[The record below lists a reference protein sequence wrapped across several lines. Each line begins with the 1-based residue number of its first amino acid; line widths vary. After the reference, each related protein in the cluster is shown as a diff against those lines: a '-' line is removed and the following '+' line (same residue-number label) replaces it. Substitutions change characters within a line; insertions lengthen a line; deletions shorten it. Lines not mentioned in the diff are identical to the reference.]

1 MRCEHQHDFLA
12 RLARD
17 QRGNT
22 IAIMAA
28 ALVPLMGFAGSA
40 VDFARMYTVKVRL
53 QQACDA
59 GVLAG
64 RKAMTDTALAT
75 PLDTAAQTQATTF
88 FNNNF
93 PTGYYQTT
101 NVTFTPAKAA
111 DSGSTVANT
120 VQGTASARLPMAV
133 MRFFG
138 IMTRDLVATCQARFD
153 LADADVMFVLD
164 TTGSMACVPSAPATC
179 APTNGSYTRA
189 DGSTGFAAQEATGS
203 KMQGLRDAVI
213 LFDTTMRASADP
225 TTNIRYG
232 FVPYSSSVNV
242 GAAIPPQFIQN
253 TTWTY
258 ESRRLSPAVNATS
271 STAGDYNFGSTTSFS
286 FTGVAQTLCVARRVP
301 ASGFLTQGPAIG
313 TTASA
318 WANAGYVQARYYSG
332 VSWTGANG
340 GTCSGTQQALR
351 PLWRYEPVTHDVS
364 GHVASLNAA
373 NPAAI
378 VPGRFDGLTSRW
390 RGCIEEV
397 DTSADTSFSLGS
409 LPDDLDPDF
418 TLTTATNRWRPA
430 WPEATWLRGNTN
442 GSTDFQDHLVTETS
456 VDHWE
461 DYNFRSGLTLDLG
474 GFAACGMPAQRLRTW
489 TAQQV
494 SDYVNHVDFK
504 PFGGTYHD
512 AGMIWGTRMLSPNGV
527 FAADTAPWP
536 GRNPPSRSIVFM
548 TDGFL
553 APNAYISG
561 LYGPE
566 AFSKKVTGSDLTSQ
580 TARHNARFRI
590 VCDAAKAKGI
600 VIYVVAFGASVGI
613 TPDLQYCASP
623 GQAFQASDTNALR
636 TAFQTIAQRVA
647 SLRITQ

>member
-17 QRGNT
+17 RRGNT

-40 VDFARMYTVKVRL
+40 VDFARMYTVRVRL

-64 RKAMTDTALAT
+64 RKAMTDTSLAT

-93 PTGYYQTT
+93 PAGYYQTT
-101 NVTFTPAKAA
+101 NITFTPTKAA
-111 DSGSTVANT
+111 DAGSTVANT
-120 VQGTASARLPMAV
+120 VQGTASVRLPMAV
-133 MRFFG
+133 MSFFG
-138 IMTRDLVATCQARFD
+138 IATRDLVATCQARFD
-153 LADADVMFVLD
+153 LADADIMFVLD
-164 TTGSMACVPSAPATC
+164 TTGSMACVPSAAATC
-179 APTNGSYTRA
+179 GGATTAYTRA
-189 DGSTGFAAQEATGS
+189 DGSTGYAAQEATGS

-213 LFDTTMRASADP
+213 LFDTTMRANADA
-225 TTNIRYG
+225 TTNFRYG
-232 FVPYSSSVNV
+232 FVTYSSSVNV
-242 GAAIPPQFIQN
+242 GGAIPPQFLQN

-258 ESRRLSPAVNATS
+258 ESRRLSPTVNTTS
-271 STAGDYNFGSTTSFS
+271 GAAGDYNFGSSSSFS
-286 FTGVAQTLCVARRVP
+286 FTGVAQTACVAQRLP
-301 ASGFLTQGPAIG
+301 ASGFALQGPAFG
-313 TTASA
+313 NTTST
-318 WANAGYVQARYYSG
+318 WSNAGYVQARHYRS
-332 VSWTGANG
+332 VTWTSANG

-351 PLWRYEPVTHDVS
+351 PLWRYEPVAHNVS
-364 GHVASLNAA
+364 AYVASLTST
-373 NPAAI
+373 NPAVT
-378 VPGRFDGLTSRW
+378 VPSRFDGLTSRW

-397 DTSADTSFSLGS
+397 NTSADTSFSVGN

-418 TLTTATNRWRPA
+418 TPTDATNMWRPA
-430 WPEATWLRGNTN
+430 WPEVTWLRGNTN
-442 GSTDFQDHLVTETS
+442 SWTDFQDHLVTEGS
-456 VDHWE
+456 IDHWE
-461 DYNFRSGLTLDLG
+461 DYNFRPGLTLDLG

-494 SDYVNHVDFK
+494 SNYVNDVDFK

-512 AGMIWGTRMLSPNGV
+512 AGMIWGTRMLSPDGV

-566 AFSKKVTGSDLTSQ
+566 AYSKKITGTDLASQ

-613 TPDLQYCASP
+613 TDDLRYCASP
-623 GQAFQASDTNALR
+623 GQAFQASDTAGLR
-636 TAFQTIAQRVA
+636 SAFQTIAQRVA